1 MAKKLWYTEPANEY
15 MCGLPIGTGR
25 LAAMVLGMTL
35 LLWAIGHGDT
45 GVATILSA
53 TTPVIMLPLLWIT
66 IRQAPAPG
74 AWLGALLTV
83 VGTALLI

>member
-1 MAKKLWYTEPANEY
+1 
-15 MCGLPIGTGR
+15 
-25 LAAMVLGMTL
+25 
-35 LLWAIGHGDT
+35 
-45 GVATILSA
+45 
-53 TTPVIMLPLLWIT
+53 MLPLLWIT